1 MARAPSSGHASAD
14 GWMINRRVSSN
25 SSLNFLWIIQNV
37 LVVQCKRWAEI
48 GTSIA
53 IRFQLWSRALRNKT
67 KYIFILDTNL
77 SPLFNF
83 KMPYEIQANSEMLM
97 SCWWFTNCEHWTGK
111 IIGHVYLVSSGV
123 ISVGCKSTGAWD
135 DVWVASTELSGA
147 QRWINILRCWNDRLS
162 VVAGESV
169 IAIVL
174 QSAPSTGDAFLGLR
188 SPNFSCVQAEALM
201 RSRRGPCTGARS
213 TRTLTEAR
221 FSWWIHQVTRLAW
234 AVSIAIVIARCCATI
249 VARWAFGISVLAQ
262 SAAWFDSAWAAAIA
276 ARVTRWYI

>member
-1 MARAPSSGHASAD
+1 MQAMSGKWNLNSD
-14 GWMINRRVSSN
+14 SFSTMIQSFAQQDKIYFYSRHKSFSFIQFQNALWNTSKFGNVNELLVIHELWALNRKNHRT
-25 SSLNFLWIIQNV
+25 
-37 LVVQCKRWAEI
+37 C
-48 GTSIA
+48 
-53 IRFQLWSRALRNKT
+53 
-67 KYIFILDTNL
+67 
-77 SPLFNF
+77 
-83 KMPYEIQANSEMLM
+83 
-97 SCWWFTNCEHWTGK
+97 
-111 IIGHVYLVSSGV
+111 LVSSGV